1 MSTQGPQSGETVQQV
16 LIHAPARLHL
26 GFLDLNGGLGRRY
39 GSIGLAL
46 EEPATRLCL
55 QPSPALSAAGPS
67 AERVL
72 RYARRLCERLS
83 LAPRAHIQVQASI
96 PDHVGLGSG
105 TQLAL
110 AVGVGLARLHR
121 QTLSVREIAEAAG
134 RGARSGIGIASFEHG
149 GFMLDGGR
157 SDETTGAP
165 PLIARVP
172 FPEHWRVLLVFDRR
186 GEGLHGEQELAAF
199 RSLPEFPADQAARLC
214 RLVLMRMLPA
224 LAEQALEPF
233 GAAVTELQQCI
244 GDHFAP
250 AQGGRYTS
258 ASVGEALQWL
268 AARGAA
274 GLGQSSWGPSGFCFV
289 EDPARADALA
299 REARVRFA
307 NREELE
313 FRVVRARNRG
323 SMPVVEPLCRTLSG
337 MSF

>member
-1 MSTQGPQSGETVQQV
+1 MSTYGPQSGETVRQV

-26 GFLDLNGGLGRRY
+26 GFIDLNGGLGRRY

-46 EEPATRLCL
+46 EEPATRLRL
-55 QPSPALSAAGPS
+55 RAEAGLSASGPG

-72 RYARRLCERLS
+72 RYARDLCGRLS
-83 LAPRAHIQVQASI
+83 LAPRAHIEVQSCI

-105 TQLAL
+105 TQAAL
-110 AVGVGLARLHR
+110 AVGVGLARL
-121 QTLSVREIAEAAG
+121 QQQAYSVREIAEAAG

-149 GFMLDGGR
+149 GFMVDGGR
-157 SDETTGAP
+157 SDEATGAP
-165 PLIARVP
+165 PLIARFP

-186 GEGLHGEQELAAF
+186 GEGLHGEQESAAF
-199 RSLPEFPADQAARLC
+199 RSLPEFPADQAARLS

-244 GDHFAP
+244 GEHFAP

-268 AARGAA
+268 GARGAA

-289 EDPARADALA
+289 DDPARADALA

-307 NREELE
+307 DRKELE
-313 FRVVRARNRG
+313 FCVVRARNRG
-323 SMPVVEPLCRTLSG
+323 VTPAAAPLTRTRSG
-337 MSF
+337 TSW